1 MEGLYHNSDWDFT
14 LHVPAKAVPEGREIT
29 VKIGACSHGP
39 FDIPENY
46 HVASGF
52 ICIVASEPFLE
63 PVTLTLE
70 HCLVVPDYQNN
81 SEVAVLKS
89 DHKRVSGEQF
99 RFSVLTN
106 TPPELSL
113 ESPHLTFQLK
123 ELCILCAALKVDENA
138 PMDRSPSPG
147 SEPVTIATTT
157 EHHSPVKQSN
167 TGRDN
172 VLQVHVGHKRRR
184 SNESVSREKRQRK
197 SVEYAALFFEPKLC
211 RKTGGSFNV
220 LAFICR
226 NCVTSRTVS
235 FTTIIFILFHAF
247 HVHLYTGM
255 L

>member
-29 VKIGACSHGP
+29 VKVGACSHGP

-52 ICIVASEPFLE
+52 ICVVASETFLE

-70 HCLVVPDYQNN
+70 HCLIVPDYHNN
-81 SEVAVLKS
+81 SEVVVLKS

-157 EHHSPVKQSN
+157 EHHSPVKLSN

-172 VLQVHVGHKRRR
+172 VLHVGVGHKRRH
-184 SNESVSREKRQRK
+184 SNESVSGEKRQRK
-197 SVEYAALFFEPKLC
+197 SVEYAALFFEPKVC
-211 RKTGGSFNV
+211 GKTGGSFYV
-220 LAFICR
+220 LLFICR
-226 NCVTSRTVS
+226 NCVTSIMVS
-235 FTTIIFILFHAF
+235 YKTIIFTCSSMYACI
-247 HVHLYTGM
+247 TGVS
-255 L
+255 